1 MKEEDVRRQVE
12 EKQRRARDL
21 FARLAIASIL
31 EDARRRGITLAPIPD
46 TKTTH

>member
-1 MKEEDVRRQVE
+1 MKEELVKQFE
-12 EKQRRARDL
+12 EKQRRAREL

-46 TKTTH
+46 SKVKH